1 MGASRSH
8 KGSHFWFLL
17 VPFGSISVP
26 FRFLLVPFRFHFG
39 SFWFHFGSIWFLLV
53 PFGSISVPFGSISVP
68 FGSSGPIYD
77 QILISYA
84 QNDQIHVEIF
94 QERHFLR
101 IKKTTLQRRGGEGHW
116 DYWGG
121 FGDKQNICIGTFRTF
136 LKLR

>member
-26 FRFLLVPFRFHFG
+26 FRFLLVPFRF
-39 SFWFHFGSIWFLLV
+39 LLV
-53 PFGSISVPFGSISVP
+53 PFGSILVP

-84 QNDQIHVEIF
+84 QNEQTYH
-94 QERHFLR
+94 QKPKLY
-101 IKKTTLQRRGGEGHW
+101 RRCL
-116 DYWGG
+116 YY
-121 FGDKQNICIGTFRTF
+121 KAPIS
-136 LKLR
+136 